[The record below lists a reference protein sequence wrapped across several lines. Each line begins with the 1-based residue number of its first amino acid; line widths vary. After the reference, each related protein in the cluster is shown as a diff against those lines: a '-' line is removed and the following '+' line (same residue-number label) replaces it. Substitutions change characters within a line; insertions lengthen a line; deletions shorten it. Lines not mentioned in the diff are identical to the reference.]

1 MQDAEILQLWKSYEH
16 KIEQS
21 LSLNHKLVQD
31 MSRLKVKS
39 LLGSMR
45 PIKVF
50 TLAIGTIWVALM
62 WTIVLKA
69 IYVASPFFLIF
80 AISQIAITQLAL
92 GIYVYQLILIQQTDI
107 SEPVLETQKHLA
119 QLKSSTL
126 WVTRILF
133 LQLPFWTCF
142 FWNASMFQNG
152 ITPMMIVNIPITFL
166 FTGVAI
172 WLFVNIRFQ
181 NRNKTW
187 FRWIFNGSEWTPIL
201 KSMDILEQVEEFSDQ
216 N

>member
-62 WTIVLKA
+62 WTIVLNA
-69 IYVASPFFLIF
+69 FYVASPFFLIF

-126 WVTRILF
+126 YN
-133 LQLPFWTCF
+133 CF
-142 FWNASMFQNG
+142 EDMPCSNHHKYWKQ
-152 ITPMMIVNIPITFL
+152 
-166 FTGVAI
+166 
-172 WLFVNIRFQ
+172 
-181 NRNKTW
+181 
-187 FRWIFNGSEWTPIL
+187 EL
-201 KSMDILEQVEEFSDQ
+201 K
-216 N
+216 

>member
-62 WTIVLKA
+62 WTIVLNA
-69 IYVASPFFLIF
+69 FYVASPFFLIF
-80 AISQIAITQLAL
+80 AI
-92 GIYVYQLILIQQTDI
+92 
-107 SEPVLETQKHLA
+107 
-119 QLKSSTL
+119 
-126 WVTRILF
+126 
-133 LQLPFWTCF
+133 
-142 FWNASMFQNG
+142 
-152 ITPMMIVNIPITFL
+152 
-166 FTGVAI
+166 
-172 WLFVNIRFQ
+172 
-181 NRNKTW
+181 
-187 FRWIFNGSEWTPIL
+187 
-201 KSMDILEQVEEFSDQ
+201 
-216 N
+216 